1 MKTRKGSRS
10 IRLEGEPL
18 NSIHRPSVDVLFQSV
33 GEVYGERSMGVIL
46 TGMGSDGAKGLG
58 TIKEKGGITLAQDEE
73 TSVIFGMPKVAI
85 KSGVVDKVV
94 PLTEMAEEIMENA

>member
-1 MKTRKGSRS
+1 
-10 IRLEGEPL
+10 
-18 NSIHRPSVDVLFQSV
+18 VDVLFQSV

-46 TGMGSDGAKGLG
+46 TGMGSDGARGMG